1 MINLRQLIQN
11 ILIMASIV
19 IVLLLINGCDSPSIP
34 ERQTPCRCSG
44 ILSIISAEDFYEC
57 TSRAKDGDADA
68 AFGIAGIYDEGKC
81 FWGEGLLIERDRKT
95 AFHWYKVAADLGHEE
110 SLRTVFDSYYFGE
123 RCPENKAEAES
134 YLTKASNM
142 GHEWA
147 MLLLADWSE
156 KSNPEKAMYLYLQLA
171 SIDNCHAQR
180 KLALL
185 YFEGK
190 VVPKDPCKA
199 YFWALLASAGGWQ
212 RKSDCHFIAMDSL
225 RDSLSCNCKSMFSEK
240 KKYEAILGPEY
251 VGVVQDAASKWQK
264 GHIEPDLPTV
274 QTKQEESSLV
284 KIILPDI
291 LTVSKLKIK
300 EKPLEWIPADID
312 LNTQLKVNLTSA
324 DIFDLINP
332 SVWTVISAS
341 TIENLKALN
350 NISLGSAVAISKNM
364 LLTNYHVINKRP
376 YVLIKHGQKIAEA
389 RIYAG
394 DEQSDRCILINESIE
409 LKPVKG
415 FRKYNLLSV
424 GDNVYSVG
432 SPQGLENS
440 LGQGIISGKREL
452 DNQRI
457 IQTTAHISQGSSGGG
472 LFDCSGNLIG
482 ITTFKIIDGEGL
494 NFAIPIEDFTQ

>member
-1 MINLRQLIQN
+1 MRTKKYLFLVSIIIVVI
-11 ILIMASIV
+11 ILSGCV
-19 IVLLLINGCDSPSIP
+19 IVSPPVTKSQTSCDSIRSVKD
-34 ERQTPCRCSG
+34 
-44 ILSIISAEDFYEC
+44 LYEC
-57 TSRAKDGDADA
+57 ISRARDGDANA
-68 AFGIAGIYDEGKC
+68 AFSIAKIYDEGKYV
-81 FWGEGLLIERDRKT
+81 WGVGRGEGLSIESDKKT
-95 AFHWYKVAADLGHEE
+95 AFHWYKVAADLGHDEA
-110 SLRTVFDSYYFGE
+110 LRTVFDSYYFGE
-123 RCPENKAEAES
+123 HVPKNKAEAES

-156 KSNPEKAMYLYLQLA
+156 KSDPEKAMDLYLQLA
-171 SIDNCHAQR
+171 SMDNCHAQR
-180 KLALL
+180 KLAVL

-212 RKSDCHFIAMDSL
+212 RKSDCHFIAMDFL

-264 GHIEPDLPTV
+264 GQIEPDLPTV
-274 QTKQEESSLV
+274 QTKQEEEPTLV
-284 KIILPDI
+284 KIIPLDSI
-291 LTVSKLKIK
+291 TVSKLKGK
-300 EKPLEWIPADID
+300 DKPLEWIPADID
-312 LNTQLKVNLTSA
+312 LNTQLKIVLTPSQ
-324 DIFDLINP
+324 IFDLINP

-341 TIENLKALN
+341 TIENLKAMN

-376 YVLIKHGQKIAEA
+376 YVLIKHGEQIAEA

-394 DEQSDRCILINESIE
+394 DEQSDRCILINEIIE
-409 LKPVKG
+409 LKPIKG

-452 DNQRI
+452 DDQRI

-494 NFAIPIEDFTQ
+494 NFAIPIEDFTK